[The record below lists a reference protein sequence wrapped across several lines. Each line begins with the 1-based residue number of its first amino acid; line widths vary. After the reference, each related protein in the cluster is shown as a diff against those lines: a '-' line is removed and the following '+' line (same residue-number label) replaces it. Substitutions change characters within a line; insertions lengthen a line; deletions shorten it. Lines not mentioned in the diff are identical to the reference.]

1 MAWAHHDRR
10 LHADQLV
17 DHGQGL
23 IGREVGT
30 AYLMRLLD
38 AIASEVLDKPASLTG
53 TSYASALRGM
63 YHVRAEIGS
72 TRAVPCG
79 RLPRVARR
87 ENRVP
92 RALENFL
99 NTVSLGGAWRQ
110 DDAVN
115 GRQILPMPC
124 NRFLQAG
131 DAGTRGVIGAGRGWS
146 RDGRW

>member
-1 MAWAHHDRR
+1 
-10 LHADQLV
+10 
-17 DHGQGL
+17 
-23 IGREVGT
+23 
-30 AYLMRLLD
+30 MRLLD